1 MTRFEQSRVSTL
13 LQHLHHLVTL
23 LGAGA
28 ARLGASGHLFV
39 IGKFLAGD
47 STIVTTFGA
56 TLRSMGG
63 EVALPGAQRRA
74 HLAAIRAVHA
84 EVHALGMFL
93 FPFADERRAVMEARV
108 ARHLA
113 VSAGCCALQ
122 HHGGVRVVFRFLGG
136 ERGRA
141 HDEEGQSQSQSTQ

>member
-1 MTRFEQSRVSTL
+1 M
-13 LQHLHHLVTL
+13 TL

-28 ARLGASGHLFV
+28 ASLGASGHFFV
-39 IGKFLAGD
+39 VGNLLAGD
-47 STIVTTFGA
+47 STIVTTFRA
-56 TLRSMGG
+56 TFRGMGG
-63 EVALPGAQRRA
+63 EVALAGAQRRA

-93 FPFADERRAVMEARV
+93 FPLAHERRAVMEARV

-122 HHGGVRVVFRFLGG
+122 HHGGVRIVFRFLGG

-141 HDEEGQSQSQSTQ
+141 HDEEGQSQSQRTQ